1 MSIVCGR
8 RSSETADEA
17 AGGVWGYIYTR
28 TATLGDMAWGGR
40 SRPRCA
46 VGLGEGQGAACG
58 MKGDEGGR
66 HGSVRV
72 AGDVY
77 RDEVYAASVRYVLPV
92 SSRLRVMTILPR
104 HVRVCMYCIRPV

>member
-8 RSSETADEA
+8 RSSAETADED

-46 VGLGEGQGAACG
+46 AVGLGEGQGAACG
-58 MKGDEGGR
+58 MKGDEGVIGVSPGCR
-66 HGSVRV
+66 RRTGTSRMLRRSATFCTGVQSV
-72 AGDVY
+72 
-77 RDEVYAASVRYVLPV
+77 
-92 SSRLRVMTILPR
+92 
-104 HVRVCMYCIRPV
+104 VCDD

>member
-1 MSIVCGR
+1 MASCQVLETRCDWRIAHQIASNVGTQP
-8 RSSETADEA
+8 SS
-17 AGGVWGYIYTR
+17 
-28 TATLGDMAWGGR
+28 R
-40 SRPRCA
+40 SRW
-46 VGLGEGQGAACG
+46 CG